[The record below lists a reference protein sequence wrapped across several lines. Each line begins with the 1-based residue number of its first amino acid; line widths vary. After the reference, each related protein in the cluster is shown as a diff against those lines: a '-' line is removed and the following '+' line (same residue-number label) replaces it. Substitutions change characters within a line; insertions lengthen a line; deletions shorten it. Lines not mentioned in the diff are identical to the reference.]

1 MTGGGEVNVPGGF
14 ANFGFVAQNKAD
26 GPSGQL
32 EYQNHA
38 RDLNVHSVS
47 ITSVNVSGNS
57 AMFSGTCTKNGAPC
71 TFTVTAQ
78 DNGEPGDNVDKF
90 TIAVSGEPVEGGTI
104 TKGNIQI
111 HQTVA
116 QNLGDK
122 STDSDS
128 AVALAGGNPSGS
140 FAGRLTQLWTYV
152 RSTMSS
158 FAAVL
163 PRPVGLMVMG
173 GNTRDRSPTNST

>member
-1 MTGGGEVNVPGGF
+1 M
-14 ANFGFVAQNKAD
+14 KAD

-38 RDLNVHSVS
+38 RNLNVHSVS
-47 ITSVNVSGNS
+47 IMSVNVAGNS
-57 AMFSGTCTKNGAPC
+57 ATFSGTCTKNGAPC

-78 DNGEPGDNVDKF
+78 DNGEPGTSDQF

-111 HQTVA
+111 HQAVA

-122 STDSDS
+122 SADSDS
-128 AVALAGGNPSGS
+128 AVALAGGNPSGG

-152 RSTMSS
+152 RSATYS

-163 PRPVGLMVMG
+163 PRPFGLTATG
-173 GNTRDRSPTNST
+173 DTRDRSPTSRT